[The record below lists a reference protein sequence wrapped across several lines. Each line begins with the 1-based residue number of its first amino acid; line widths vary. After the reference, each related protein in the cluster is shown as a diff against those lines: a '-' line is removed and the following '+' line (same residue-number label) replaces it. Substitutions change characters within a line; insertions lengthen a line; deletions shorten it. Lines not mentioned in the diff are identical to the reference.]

1 LGTLGVT
8 APGVVAFQVRLAIF
22 HGDKECAG
30 MACTPESIGR
40 LVEDYRAQCLWF
52 LRADYM
58 PSSRAEILRALS
70 LIERYGDRAGYLRA
84 REIRS
89 WLSRGSRPTC

>member
-1 LGTLGVT
+1 MVS
-8 APGVVAFQVRLAIF
+8 
-22 HGDKECAG
+22 
-30 MACTPESIGR
+30 MPESLGR

-58 PSSRAEILRALS
+58 PSSRADILRTLS

-89 WLSRGSRPTC
+89 WLSRRSRPRC